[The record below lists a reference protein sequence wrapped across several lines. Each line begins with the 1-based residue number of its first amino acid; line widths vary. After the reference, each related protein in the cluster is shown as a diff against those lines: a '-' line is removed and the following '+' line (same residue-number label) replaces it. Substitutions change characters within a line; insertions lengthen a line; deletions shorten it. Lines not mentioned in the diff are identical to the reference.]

1 MANDY
6 SQEITDQL
14 ISFMDKNG
22 YHYRFDRENGVLFTQ
37 FNCKG
42 AMSSISI
49 LFDIK
54 SWCYLS
60 YGLCALKA
68 DETVRKEV
76 AKYLMIANYGIP
88 IGNFELDFSDGE
100 IRYKVATDCTD
111 GSLSDAVIQN
121 GITAVLNSYQKYG
134 TQLLRVMLG
143 MEKAEAAAELADNN
157 A

>member
-1 MANDY
+1 MENDY
-6 SQEITDQL
+6 SKEITDQL

-22 YHYRFDRENGVLFTQ
+22 YHYQFNRENGVLSTQ

-42 AMSSISI
+42 SMSSISI

-76 AKYLMIANYGIP
+76 AKYLMIANYGIQY
-88 IGNFELDFSDGE
+88 NRFKVKFNCTLFEMQKNGLN
-100 IRYKVATDCTD
+100 
-111 GSLSDAVIQN
+111 AVD
-121 GITAVLNSYQKYG
+121 L
-134 TQLLRVMLG
+134 
-143 MEKAEAAAELADNN
+143 E
-157 A
+157 